1 MLNKLKSNLSEFI
14 FILFFLILYVISY
27 LVPANGSSSDIYFI
41 GILYRVLSTL
51 LPLMFILIFFPNNTD
66 SDSNYNDKNKIVLF
80 LINLLPIIIPIVLD
94 ITVQVNDNFT
104 RICVIITTLMAI
116 ASYLS
121 KYNKR
126 KLPLKFSLKGFLFI
140 IVALILYKLPF
151 VVLFKTI
158 LTNHFTAIEFILSI
172 ITTLIF
178 TALKEEII
186 FRDFLLFGL
195 ISHGFSSKSANMIQ
209 AIIFGL
215 IHISTNKQVLLSHSS
230 GAHILITSV
239 LTCSYQILM
248 GYLFG
253 KITIKSKSIGYSVI
267 LHTFVDIMV

>member
-14 FILFFLILYVISY
+14 FILLFLILFVISFI
-27 LVPANGSSSDIYFI
+27 VPTNGSLSDIYI
-41 GILYRVLSTL
+41 VGILYRVLSTL
-51 LPLMFILIFFPNNTD
+51 LPIMFILIFFSNSPETD
-66 SDSNYNDKNKIVLF
+66 STYNDKNKIVLF
-80 LINLLPIIIPIVLD
+80 LVNLLPILILIVLD

-104 RICVIITTLMAI
+104 RISVIITSLIAI

-126 KLPLKFSLKGFLFI
+126 KLSLKCSLKGLLFI
-140 IVALILYKLPF
+140 IIALILYKLPF
-151 VVLFKTI
+151 VLLFKTI

-178 TALKEEII
+178 TALKEELI

-195 ISHGFSSKSANMIQ
+195 ISHGFSSKSANMVQ

-215 IHISTNKQVLLSHSS
+215 IHISANKQALLIHSS
-230 GAHILITSV
+230 GTHILITSI